1 MPSFT
6 HAMGDVGKKEIFAI
20 VAYIVRVL
28 MEKGKLENS
37 RMKWL
42 IASEGGGSAWF
53 DIAGKGK
60 LYRGQWECGFFI
72 IKREKMAAL

>member
-1 MPSFT
+1 VPLFT
-6 HAMGDVGKKEIFAI
+6 CAMGDVGEKEIFA
-20 VAYIVRVL
+20 VAAYIACVL

-60 LYRGQWECGFFI
+60 LYRGQWECVFFI